1 MTQAFRL
8 FVSAILTSIIT
19 TQLDPHIWFA
29 RGGSFQGDSIKM
41 LII

>member
-8 FVSAILTSIIT
+8 FVSAILTSTIA
-19 TQLDPHIWFA
+19 TQLDRHIWFA
-29 RGGSFQGDSIKM
+29 RGGSFQSENIKM